1 MFHLIPDK
9 KKPEP
14 AALAWPDLYLKLAE
28 QAQHP
33 LLKTF
38 YQAGCVAPDTP
49 LNQVPF
55 VAMDFETTGLNP
67 QKNGIVSIGLVP
79 FTLQRIRCRLSQH
92 WVLDPGKPLN
102 AESVVIHGITHSD
115 IDEAPDLEKILP
127 KLLEAL
133 AGRVVVVH
141 HRGIE
146 QPFLSAALKARIGEG
161 VMFPVVDTLEL
172 EARLHRGRAVGW
184 WQHLLGK
191 KPVSI
196 RLADSRTRYNL
207 PYYAPHHALTD
218 ALASAELLQA
228 QIADRFEPQT
238 PIKTIWH

>member
-1 MFHLIPDK
+1 MLHLIPDQNRRK
-9 KKPEP
+9 KVSTEWPERFQQ
-14 AALAWPDLYLKLAE
+14 LAE

-33 LLKTF
+33 LLKDF
-38 YQAGCVAPDTP
+38 YSEGCVAPDTA
-49 LNQVPF
+49 LDQVPF

-79 FTLQRIRCRLSQH
+79 FTLQRIYCGQSRH
-92 WVLDPGKPLN
+92 WILDPGKPLR

-115 IDEAPDLEKILP
+115 IDEAPDLSKVLP
-127 KLLEAL
+127 QLLQAL
-133 AGRVVVVH
+133 KGRIVVVH

-146 QPFLSAALKARIGEG
+146 QPFLNAALKARLGEG
-161 VMFPVVDTLEL
+161 LMFPVVDTMEL
-172 EARLHRGRAVGW
+172 EARLHRHHPLSWIARLIGR
-184 WQHLLGK
+184 

-207 PYYAPHHALTD
+207 PFYTPHHALTD

-228 QIADRFEPQT
+228 QVADRFKASD
-238 PIKTIWH
+238 PISLIWH